1 MGDFF
6 DEHVYDVSR
15 HTHSFITDPSPYI
28 IDPLSSRV
36 DITRFSSP
44 SLEVTYTGSDGSSVM
59 YRREP
64 YSGLIPTSYEE
75 VLKATGREEELKVD
89 IHSKEANRNH
99 IVYCEN
105 EKDLSS
111 GNILLTLSAMKGRLM
126 YDIMPIAI
134 QGLECKMTPAVKQQ
148 LIEASKRLRRYGK
161 KSPIIPRFDEY
172 GKRLPDEIEIGDH
185 RGIQISIVDPAYKGN
200 LHLELIAKE
209 FDLVE
214 DTHNQSWST
223 YGYGDDVPF

>member
-6 DEHVYDVSR
+6 DEHIYDVSR
-15 HTHSFITDPSPYI
+15 HAPSFVTDPSPYI
-28 IDPLSSRV
+28 TDLLSSRI
-36 DITRFSSP
+36 DITRLSSP
-44 SLEVTYTGSDGSSVM
+44 SLEVTYTGSDGSSRV

-64 YSGLIPTSYEE
+64 FRSIPVSYED

-89 IHSKEANRNH
+89 IHSEEANGNH

-111 GNILLTLSAMKGRLM
+111 GNILLTLSALKGKLM
-126 YDIMPIAI
+126 YDTMPIHI
-134 QGLECKMTPAVKQQ
+134 QSLECKMTPAVKQQ
-148 LIEASKRLRRYGK
+148 LVEASKRLRRYGK
-161 KSPIIPRFDEY
+161 KSPIIPSFDEY

-185 RGIQISIVDPAYKGN
+185 QGIKISIIDPMASNY

-209 FDLVE
+209 FDSVGYVP
-214 DTHNQSWST
+214 NSSWST
-223 YGYGDDVPF
+223 YEYEDDIPF